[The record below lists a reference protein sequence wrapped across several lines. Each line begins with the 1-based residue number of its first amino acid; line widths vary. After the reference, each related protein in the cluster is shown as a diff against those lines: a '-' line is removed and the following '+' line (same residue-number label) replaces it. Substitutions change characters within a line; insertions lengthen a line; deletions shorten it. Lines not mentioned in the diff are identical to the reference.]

1 VVAVLA
7 ALAGGAVTNAAVDRE
22 GELRRLRQSIEE
34 SRRRVASY
42 ELEQRGLLETIEALD
57 RSAAE
62 LGRAVSRAA
71 ERADEARAKLVAI
84 QAEAAQLADDLER
97 TRRVMAQRAVALYRA
112 GEMGALP
119 ILFSAEGMQEFL
131 SRVYALRLLLV
142 HDAEL
147 LVLHREQEQALG
159 VAQEEAKHAA
169 VKHGE
174 AAEHLKQRSREL
186 SSERRA
192 KRRVATSLHESR
204 SAERAALVELETAAR
219 ALEETI
225 ANLRRAPAL
234 RSSPEG
240 PEFRSLRG
248 ELKPPVA
255 APVVSEFGRVIDSRF
270 RTEGFR
276 KGIDFESAVGTP
288 VQAVAA
294 GSVAFAGWFRG
305 YGRLVILD
313 HGDRYFTIYGHLDRI
328 AVSVGQSL
336 AARQILGAAG
346 DTGSLVG
353 PRLYFEV
360 RRGEKPLDPRRWL
373 RLQGAG

>member
-1 VVAVLA
+1 
-7 ALAGGAVTNAAVDRE
+7 VTNAAVDRE
-22 GELRRLRQSIEE
+22 GELQRLREAIEE
-34 SRRRVASY
+34 SRRRVSSY

-57 RSAAE
+57 RSAAA
-62 LGRAVSRAA
+62 LGRAVARAG
-71 ERADEARAKLVAI
+71 ERADDARGKLLAI
-84 QAEAAQLADDLER
+84 QAEAQQLASDLER
-97 TRRVMAQRAVALYRA
+97 TRRVMGQRAVALYRA

-119 ILFSAEGMQEFL
+119 VLFSAEGMREFL

-147 LVLHREQEQALG
+147 LVLHSEQEQALA
-159 VAQEEAKHAA
+159 VAKEEAKQAS
-169 VKHGE
+169 VRHGE
-174 AAEHLKQRSREL
+174 AAERLKQRSREL
-186 SSERRA
+186 SAERRA

-219 ALEETI
+219 ALEETV

-234 RSSPEG
+234 RASPEG
-240 PEFRSLRG
+240 PEFRTLRG
-248 ELKPPVA
+248 ELEPPVEA
-255 APVVSEFGRVIDSRF
+255 AVVSEFGRVIDSRF

-276 KGIDFESAVGTP
+276 KGIDFESTVGAP
-288 VQAVAA
+288 VEAVAA

-328 AVSVGQSL
+328 AVAVGQSV